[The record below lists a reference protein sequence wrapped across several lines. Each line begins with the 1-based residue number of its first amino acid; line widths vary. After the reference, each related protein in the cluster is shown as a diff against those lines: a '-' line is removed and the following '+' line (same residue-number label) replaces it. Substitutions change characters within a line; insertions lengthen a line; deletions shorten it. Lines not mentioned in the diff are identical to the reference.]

1 MRNLSMI
8 GVGKCTPSKYTAGI
22 SSNNLSILS
31 YMHEHDLEKF
41 DDGAYKAG
49 MIGTLEGD
57 DMCPLLLF

>member
-1 MRNLSMI
+1 MRNLSLI
-8 GVGKCTPSKYTAGI
+8 GFGKCTPSKYPACI

-49 MIGTLEGD
+49 MIGTLEEED
-57 DMCPLLLF
+57 ICPLLLF